1 MKRRTFLKN
10 TAFASTSLMVPRF
23 LQQYAAAAFGQGNP
37 GKILIVVQ
45 FSGGN
50 DGLNTVIPYRNDLYY
65 KNRPGI
71 GIAERDVLKI
81 HDQQGLHPAMNGL
94 RELYDDGLVTLLNS
108 VGYPNPDRSHF
119 RSMDIWHTASDSN
132 AYWSTGWLGR
142 YLDSQCAGC
151 ERPHQV
157 LEVDDSLSFAL
168 KGEERSG
175 FAMTD
180 PRRVKDIAG
189 APFLKAAAKEGP
201 QVRTDN
207 LDFLYK
213 TLIDTQSSAD
223 YLFEQSRVHRSTA
236 TYPNGV
242 FGRNLKRIAE
252 LITAKTSCRVYYV
265 SLSGFDT
272 HVRQNA
278 TQQRLL
284 EQYAEGMK
292 ALVTDLKAHNLMK
305 EVTILTFSEFGRR
318 VAQNASGGTDHGTA
332 NNVILIGGDLPRP
345 GFFNAPPN
353 LSDLDEGDLKYQVDF
368 RQIYQNVLSEVLNA
382 DAAQILGRKFDAIKV
397 V

>member
-1 MKRRTFLKN
+1 MKRRTFLKH
-10 TAFASTSLMVPRF
+10 TAFASTSLMVPQF
-23 LQQYAAAAFGQGNP
+23 LQNYAAASFGQVDP

-50 DGLNTVIPYRNDLYY
+50 DGLNTIIPYRNDLYY
-65 KNRPGI
+65 KSRPGI
-71 GIAERDVLKI
+71 GIAEKDVLKI

-94 RELYDDGLVTLLNS
+94 RELYDEGLVTLLNS

-132 AYWSTGWLGR
+132 EYWSTGWLGR

-151 ERPHQV
+151 EHPHQV

-168 KGEERSG
+168 KGLERSG

-180 PRRVKDIAG
+180 PKRVKDIAG
-189 APFLKAAAKEGP
+189 APFLKAAAQEGP

-223 YLFEQSRVHRSTA
+223 YLFEQSKVHRSTTA
-236 TYPNGV
+236 YPNGT

-252 LITAKTSCRVYYV
+252 LITAKTNCRVYYV

-292 ALVTDLKAHNLMK
+292 ALV
-305 EVTILTFSEFGRR
+305 
-318 VAQNASGGTDHGTA
+318 
-332 NNVILIGGDLPRP
+332 
-345 GFFNAPPN
+345 
-353 LSDLDEGDLKYQVDF
+353 
-368 RQIYQNVLSEVLNA
+368 
-382 DAAQILGRKFDAIKV
+382 
-397 V
+397 